1 MSNYYVMK
9 IFTRRSASVPQ
20 VMLALLL
27 LGLALL
33 PAPNAAAAAGKAER
47 PTIVFFYVDALTA
60 GELEK
65 DAIRRETID
74 RFAKKY
80 SPAYSFVIGDAYQRE
95 FAISRFTDLSCLDRF
110 DLLPRLAADR
120 VDYAV
125 FYTVLPLRS
134 KRDSLLQL
142 VTTTSL
148 VHIRVFDLAKN
159 AYVCDSVFSYT
170 SNWAWLSG
178 HFAKLS
184 ADVDSKVFAEFFP
197 LRI

>member
-1 MSNYYVMK
+1 MK
-9 IFTRRSASVPQ
+9 IFVRRSASVPQ
-20 VMLALLL
+20 AIVALLL
-27 LGLALL
+27 LALALAY
-33 PAPNAAAAAGKAER
+33 PGAAAAGVAGR
-47 PTIVFFYVDALTA
+47 PTIVFFYVDTLTA

-65 DAIRRETID
+65 GAIRRETVD

-80 SPAYSFVIGDAYQRE
+80 SPEYLFVPGDAYERE
-95 FAISRFTDLSCLDRF
+95 FAISRFTDLSSLDRF

-125 FYTVLPLRS
+125 FYTVLPLQL

-142 VTTTSL
+142 ATTTSH
-148 VHIRVFDLAKN
+148 VQVRIFDLGKN
-159 AYVCDSVFSYT
+159 AYLCDSVFSYT

-184 ADVDSKVFAEFFP
+184 ADVDSKVFAEYFP
-197 LRI
+197 LRM

>member
-1 MSNYYVMK
+1 MK
-9 IFTRRSASVPQ
+9 TIARRWAFVPQ
-20 VMLALLL
+20 SIIALLL
-27 LGLALL
+27 FCLAML
-33 PAPNAAAAAGKAER
+33 PAPVAAATGR

-65 DAIRRETID
+65 DAIRRETVAL
-74 RFAKKY
+74 FATKY
-80 SPAYSFVIGDAYQRE
+80 SPAYSFVTGENYERE
-95 FAISRFTDLSCLDRF
+95 FTISRFTDLSSLDRF

-125 FYTVLPLRS
+125 FYNVLPLRF

-142 VTTTSL
+142 ATTTSY
-148 VHIRVFDLAKN
+148 VQVRVFDLGRN
-159 AYVCDSVFSYT
+159 AYVCDAVFSYT

-184 ADVDSKVFAEFFP
+184 ADVDNKVFAKYFP